1 MKRFCPMVSLFFFK
15 QKTAYEMR
23 ISDWSSDVCS
33 SDLPSSGAVVDS
45 WDYNDSADVSEPG
58 MAVAI
63 DGKFYVVGDD
73 GLYEVVFGAGHY
85 TLVQK
90 ADESAWAGFQL
101 SGLAAHTNNPDLLY
115 DRRRGGGGVTL
126 FPTLPRSRKTTA

>member
-1 MKRFCPMVSLFFFK
+1 
-15 QKTAYEMR
+15 MR

-33 SDLPSSGAVVDS
+33 SDLLSDGKVYEIGNITDEDGAVFANFEGLTFGQGPDAGFLFAIEDSDGRILKIDPSSGAVVDS

-73 GLYEVVFGAGHY
+73 GL
-85 TLVQK
+85 
-90 ADESAWAGFQL
+90 
-101 SGLAAHTNNPDLLY
+101 
-115 DRRRGGGGVTL
+115 DRKSTH
-126 FPTLPRSRKTTA
+126 PNSSH

>member
-1 MKRFCPMVSLFFFK
+1 
-15 QKTAYEMR
+15 MR

-33 SDLPSSGAVVDS
+33 SDLIEDSDGRILKIDPSSGAVVDS

-73 GLYEVVFGAGHY
+73 GLYEVVFGAGDY

-90 ADESAWAGFQL
+90 ADESAWAGCEL
-101 SGLAAHTNNPDLLY
+101 SGLAADPNNPDLQLGQAT
-115 DRRRGGGGVTL
+115 RRERV
-126 FPTLPRSRKTTA
+126 RQ